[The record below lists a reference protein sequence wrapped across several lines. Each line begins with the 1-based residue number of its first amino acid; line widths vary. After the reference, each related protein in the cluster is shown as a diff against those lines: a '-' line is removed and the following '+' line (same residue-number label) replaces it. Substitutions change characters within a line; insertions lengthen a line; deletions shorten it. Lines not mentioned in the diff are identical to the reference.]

1 MILDFGPVATHDLRR
16 PLKPVRSNR
25 LAHKPNMKLSLSIT
39 TALATLP
46 FAAWVHGAGKP
57 HGLFIAVDDVNDWIG

>member
-1 MILDFGPVATHDLRR
+1 
-16 PLKPVRSNR
+16 LKPARSNR

-46 FAAWVHGAGKP
+46 FAEWVHGAMKP
-57 HGLFIAVDDVNDWIG
+57 HGLFIAVDDVNDWIGCMDGHPIKKNSHAP